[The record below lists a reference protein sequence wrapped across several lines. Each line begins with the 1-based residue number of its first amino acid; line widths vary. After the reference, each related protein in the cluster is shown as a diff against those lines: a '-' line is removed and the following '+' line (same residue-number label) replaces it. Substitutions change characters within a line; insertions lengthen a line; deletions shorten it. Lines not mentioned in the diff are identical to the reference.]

1 MSMFPQFLAANHPTL
16 STEDL
21 LFNIGCLDDSKKEI
35 VGDVIYYIADYITDP
50 ESDGGTIWKIKVD
63 GSENAPLSSTGHN
76 PAVEIDSVDDRW
88 VYYTDSDDEARKI
101 NLLGYMDQEA

>member
-35 VGDVIYYIADYITDP
+35 VGIAK
-50 ESDGGTIWKIKVD
+50 GAG
-63 GSENAPLSSTGHN
+63 L
-76 PAVEIDSVDDRW
+76 VEISN
-88 VYYTDSDDEARKI
+88 E
-101 NLLGYMDQEA
+101 